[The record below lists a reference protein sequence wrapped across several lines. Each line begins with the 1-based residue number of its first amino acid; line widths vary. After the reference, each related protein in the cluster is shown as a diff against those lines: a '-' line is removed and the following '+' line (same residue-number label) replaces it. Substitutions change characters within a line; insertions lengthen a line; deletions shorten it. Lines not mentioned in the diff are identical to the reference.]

1 MRFAFNTTLENPD
14 FAKSYHQ
21 LLDDL
26 REQAILCDQGG
37 FDAFWLAEHHFGT
50 NGRDNLPNPFML
62 ATDLGSRT
70 KRIKLG
76 TAVVILPLWHPLRAA
91 ENIALLDQL
100 LEGRLEIGFGRA
112 SQPHEVVTF
121 NPAADPRNPTGS
133 RTLFAESLEIVKKA
147 LTQEFFS
154 HSGEHYEF
162 PPKGVTWSSREGFPE
177 DPRWVRDGEVYQLH
191 LIPEPYQKP
200 HPPFWMAIS
209 TEGSAE
215 VAANLDLKPVA
226 WRQTARKLRDWI
238 ALYQKVRNQRGDPCP
253 DPGKDWGIVRQV
265 YVASTMEEARKTYE
279 PLITEMMRYRAADPW
294 RAIQAF
300 LNPGEEATSD
310 MALDWDF
317 LWNRCLIAGS
327 PENVVEQIQELEE
340 ISGVGTIA
348 ASIPHEGLAQDKV
361 LRCIEL
367 LSERV
372 IPEVQKKST
381 VATNQ
386 AVAS

>member
-1 MRFAFNTTLENPD
+1 MKAFR
-14 FAKSYHQ
+14 KIH
-21 LLDDL
+21 
-26 REQAILCDQGG
+26 GG
-37 FDAFWLAEHHFGT
+37 F
-50 NGRDNLPNPFML
+50 
-62 ATDLGSRT
+62 
-70 KRIKLG
+70 
-76 TAVVILPLWHPLRAA
+76 
-91 ENIALLDQL
+91 
-100 LEGRLEIGFGRA
+100 
-112 SQPHEVVTF
+112 
-121 NPAADPRNPTGS
+121 
-133 RTLFAESLEIVKKA
+133 
-147 LTQEFFS
+147 
-154 HSGEHYEF
+154 
-162 PPKGVTWSSREGFPE
+162 
-177 DPRWVRDGEVYQLH
+177 RDGEVYQLH